1 VCHNDIGPPNV
12 VFSNAGDVVGLI
24 DWEMAAPAPASND
37 IAHVAWWW
45 VPLVHPVLSARLGAP
60 TEPNLTLRLTM
71 VSDALGIEAADL
83 VHVVRDYIKIRVDHA
98 QRGIGEAD
106 VAFIALQQR
115 GYLGDLAATVEHLNG
130 WS

>member
-1 VCHNDIGPPNV
+1 
-12 VFSNAGDVVGLI
+12 
-24 DWEMAAPAPASND
+24 
-37 IAHVAWWW
+37 
-45 VPLVHPVLSARLGAP
+45 
-60 TEPNLTLRLTM
+60 M